1 MQINLNKNE
10 LAGALAAL
18 GKLVSRTSLIKA
30 YQAIQIEGRANTLY
44 FRTRNIVEE
53 IEFRMDA
60 DLEDDIPATLAE
72 FEPFRLAVRNCKNKT
87 LKLAIESGE
96 VFIEGVKLNPVKGDF
111 PEQEGIPEQD
121 NVAVTSLPENFV
133 EMLSAAAPL
142 VDLNEARS
150 ILHGMNLSRDGL
162 TATNGKEL
170 FNCPYSFNL
179 DELTIP
185 FPLALMATKASGAG
199 ELRAWNNDL
208 YTLFTVSIGNWTWTA
223 RALSGAYPNWKR
235 VMPNSKDMKHSV
247 SLTVE
252 RADRLKF
259 FLKTVVLTKQANGIT
274 VYRDSAGY
282 LTLRDGDG
290 HEFGVPAEFDST
302 WDKFSVVIRKESLLH
317 MLNEGHTKLD
327 FIDGLSPFVA
337 SGGIG
342 QYIAMPMCITK
353 PKTEAGQTAEQITV
367 QTEQAAVPPAPEST
381 EQETPTTH
389 TNTTPSTK
397 EKITMIDTNTIH
409 TVSAPVQTSAQITEP
424 VNPIDEL
431 TVKIEAMK
439 AALKEMI
446 DEAAAMGRTIREVA
460 LTQRQKER
468 EYQQTKR
475 AIERIRVAS
484 GAA

>member
-1 MQINLNKNE
+1 MELTLNKNE

-18 GKLVSRTSLIKA
+18 GKLVCRLSP
-30 YQAIQIEGRANTLY
+30 IQVYRAVRIEANNNTLF
-44 FRTRNIVEE
+44 FRTRNLTEQ
-53 IEFRMDA
+53 IEFRMSTDM
-60 DLEDDIPATLAE
+60 DGDIPATLAE

-87 LKLAIESGE
+87 LKLEIESGE

-111 PEQEGIPEQD
+111 PEPERIPEQD
-121 NVAVTSLPENFV
+121 NVATMSLPENFV

-150 ILHGMNLSRDGL
+150 VLHGMNLSHDGL

-170 FNCPYSFNL
+170 FNCPYPFKL

-199 ELRAWNNDL
+199 ELKAWNNDL

-223 RALSGAYPNWKR
+223 RALPGAYPNWKR

-259 FLKTVVLTKQANGIT
+259 FLKTVAFTKQANGIT

-327 FIDGLSPFVA
+327 FIDGMSPFVA

-353 PKTEAGQTAEQITV
+353 AKTEAEQTAEQTTV
-367 QTEQAAVPPAPEST
+367 QVGQPAPEAT
-381 EQETPTTH
+381 EQKTT
-389 TNTTPSTK
+389 TTDTTPSTK
-397 EKITMIDTNTIH
+397 EKITMIDANTIH
-409 TVSAPVQTSAQITEP
+409 TVSAPVQTVAQKHEP
-424 VNPIDEL
+424 ELIPLDEL
-431 TVKIEAMK
+431 AATIETMK
-439 AALKEMI
+439 AKLKAMF
-446 DEAAAMGRTIREVA
+446 DESAAMSRKVREVA
-460 LTQRQKER
+460 LAQRQKER
-468 EYQQTKR
+468 EYVQTKR
-475 AIERIRVAS
+475 TIERIRTAS
-484 GAA
+484 GF

>member
-18 GKLVSRTSLIKA
+18 GKLICRLSPIPA
-30 YQAIQIEGRANTLY
+30 YRAVQIEANNNTLF
-44 FRTRNIVEE
+44 FRTRNLKEQ
-53 IEFRMDA
+53 IEFRMNA
-60 DLEDDIPATLAE
+60 DLEDDIPAVLVE
-72 FEPFRLAVRNCKNKT
+72 FEQFRLAVRNCKNKT
-87 LKLAIESGE
+87 LKLEVDSGE
-96 VFIEGVKLNPVKGDF
+96 VFIDGLKLSPVKGDF

-121 NVAVTSLPENFV
+121 NVATTSLPENFV

-170 FNCPYSFNL
+170 FNCPYSFKL

-199 ELRAWNNDL
+199 ELKALNNDL

-223 RALSGAYPNWKR
+223 RALSEAYPNWKR

-252 RADRLKF
+252 RAERLKF
-259 FLKTVVLTKQANGIT
+259 FLKTVAFTKQANGIT

-282 LTLRDGDG
+282 LALRDGDG
-290 HEFGVPAEFDST
+290 HEFGVPAEFDSN

-353 PKTEAGQTAEQITV
+353 PKTEAEQTAEQTTV

-381 EQETPTTH
+381 EQKTT
-389 TNTTPSTK
+389 TTDTTPSTK

-409 TVSAPVQTSAQITEP
+409 TVSAPVQTFTPNNEP
-424 VNPIDEL
+424 AKELNPLDEL
-431 TVKIEAMK
+431 AATIEAMK
-439 AALKEMI
+439 GKLKAMF
-446 DEAAAMGRTIREVA
+446 DESAAMSRKVREVA
-460 LTQRQKER
+460 LAQRQKER
-468 EYQQTKR
+468 EYVQTKR
-475 AIERIRVAS
+475 TIERIRTAS
-484 GAA
+484 GF